1 MRLQVWAIH
10 HLQLIGEA
18 AMHLSQH
25 LREFHNDV
33 PWVQMIALRNILV
46 HEYFGLNLEQL
57 WTMVRRDLPKLD
69 EQMRRIQKRLNADL
83 PG

>member
-1 MRLQVWAIH
+1 
-10 HLQLIGEA
+10 
-18 AMHLSQH
+18 
-25 LREFHNDV
+25 
-33 PWVQMIALRNILV
+33 MIALRNILV